1 MAELNILKYAYL
13 MLRLR
18 LAAIRD
24 DERGISTLESVLLVA
39 GFATIALLAIAFI
52 TTKVND
58 AGDNIPTGPAGP

>member
-1 MAELNILKYAYL
+1 MAELNILSYAYM
-13 MLRLR
+13 MLRVR

-39 GFATIALLAIAFI
+39 GFAAIALLAIAFI

-58 AGDNIPTGPAGP
+58 AGSNIPTGPAGP

>member
-1 MAELNILKYAYL
+1 MVELTILKHAYL

-18 LAAIRD
+18 LAAMHD
-24 DERGISTLESVLLVA
+24 DERGISTLEAVLLVA

>member
-13 MLRLR
+13 MLRVR

-58 AGDNIPTGPAGP
+58 AGNNIPTGPAGP